1 MSVSS
6 TATPDGEAANVGFSP
21 ASDRSLAVW
30 SEEQLM
36 AAMAR
41 GDERALGEL
50 YDRVASVAYGLA
62 LRVLSDRELAEDALQ
77 EGFLSVWRAAASFD
91 RSRGSAR
98 SWILMLVH
106 RRAVD
111 LVKRNQRLRGLESDL
126 MLPELL
132 SPSLAEASEL
142 DADRRE
148 VQVALASLPEKQRTV
163 LGLAYFAGYTQQEI
177 LASLEAPLGTIKSQ
191 TFEGLRRLR
200 QLLEPTLGRP
210 A

>member
-1 MSVSS
+1 MSVQSA
-6 TATPDGEAANVGFSP
+6 ATPDGEAVNSGVAH

-30 SEEQLM
+30 SDDQLM
-36 AAMAR
+36 AALAR

-50 YDRVASVAYGLA
+50 YDRVAPVAYALA
-62 LRVLSDRELAEDALQ
+62 LRVLGARELADDALQ
-77 EGFLSVWRAAASFD
+77 EGFLSVWRAAAGFD

-98 SWILMLVH
+98 SWILMRVH

-111 LVKRNQRLRGLESDL
+111 LAKGNQRLREVESDPR
-126 MLPELL
+126 LPELL
-132 SPSLAEASEL
+132 SPSLAEAGEL
-142 DADRRE
+142 DAERRE
-148 VQVALASLPEKQRTV
+148 VQVALATLPEKQRTV

-177 LASLEAPLGTIKSQ
+177 AASLDAPLGTIKSQ

-200 QLLEPTLGRP
+200 QLLEPTLGQT